1 MNTDI
6 NNEKLSFK
14 SMYDLVE
21 EFDAHNKPGITTG
34 LKEFDDLV
42 GGQFVKG
49 KVYTLSS
56 TPDMCAVDFAYL
68 VLNAIANKQDR
79 DNSSVSCCS

>member
-21 EFDAHNKPGITTG
+21 EFDAHDKPGITNIPTSE
-34 LKEFDDLV
+34 LK
-42 GGQFVKG
+42 FVK
-49 KVYTLSS
+49 KDTKEKITVHMSALLT
-56 TPDMCAVDFAYL
+56 
-68 VLNAIANKQDR
+68 
-79 DNSSVSCCS
+79 